1 MYITAVPKTV
11 NVTAVPKTMY
21 IVPKTVYITAVQKTK
36 KQYTSLHYQKRCTD
50 LCAVDHS
57 VRQSRLAVQQPGLQW
72 SGQRREQSD
81 VPFAGWDGAR
91 LRQRRFVQHAFPRS
105 NQGGR
110 HVSFER
116 RVTDN
121 VSLHAL
127 YRPHDLD
134 PVLGTFPVLIVMIV
148 WCMRLE

>member
-134 PVLGTFPVLIVMIV
+134 PVLGTFPVI
-148 WCMRLE
+148 